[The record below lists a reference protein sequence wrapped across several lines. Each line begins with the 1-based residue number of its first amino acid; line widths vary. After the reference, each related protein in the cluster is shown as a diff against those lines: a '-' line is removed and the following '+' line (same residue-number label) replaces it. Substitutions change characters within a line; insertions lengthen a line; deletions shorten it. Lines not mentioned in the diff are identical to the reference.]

1 MKVKLNPAIEEFR
14 GSLGELVF
22 REVNG
27 KVVAGRKARVTA
39 DPTEGQLQHRA
50 RFKQAAAYGKT
61 VMANPVVRP
70 LYEAA
75 AKVRKMPIYSVIVAD
90 YFNAPTIHSIDLS
103 QYTVQP
109 DSIITVLAS
118 DDIEVTEVQVII
130 TNDQDALIE
139 SGFAAETAPGSGQ
152 WVYVAQTSSP
162 LPTLKVK
169 AIAKDRPGGITA
181 KTEILERFQQG

>member
-61 VMANPVVRP
+61 VMANPQVRP
-70 LYEAA
+70 LYQAA
-75 AKVRKMPIYSVIVAD
+75 AKERKMPIYSVIVAV

-109 DSIITVLAS
+109 DSVITVFAS
-118 DDIEVTEVQVII
+118 DDIAVTEVQVVISS
-130 TNDQDALIE
+130 DQDAVIE
-139 SGFAAETAPGSGQ
+139 SGFAAETAPGSGE
-152 WVYVAQTSSP
+152 WVYVARVSSP
-162 LPTLKVK
+162 LPTLKIK
-169 AIAKDRPGGITA
+169 AIAKDRPGGLSTM
-181 KTEILERFQQG
+181 TEILERFQEG